1 MSRMNRTLIWFLL
14 LLKSLLKK
22 YSYLLILCSVPVLVY
37 AMHLVSK
44 QDSGV
49 MTIVLYQENEADE
62 ISSKVISELTTKDS
76 VIWFEVVYDES
87 EAIEAVVS
95 GKAQAAWI
103 FDENMTE
110 KVDAYTSGKP
120 LKKGLIRV
128 VELEESP
135 LLQLSREKLYGTLY
149 PMLSYQI
156 YENFMIN
163 QLVETELIDY
173 ESEKWAQIYESRNY
187 EDDIFVFSF
196 PESSD
201 EQIDFEKVNYLI
213 TPLRGM
219 LIMVV
224 VLSSFAAQ
232 MYYRNDQLKGVFV
245 WMPARVKYVI
255 SFGYQYA
262 AMLPICIVVYL
273 ALLLSGLFTKTAVE
287 VGAMVLFSLM
297 MAVFSNIVR
306 RITKTVRGLG
316 AMIPVIIIIMV
327 SLSQIFLEINFLRP
341 VQMLLPTYYYINV
354 VHNLSFFVKMLI
366 YLLVAIIMDILSY
379 QFIEKR
385 GKR

>member
-1 MSRMNRTLIWFLL
+1 MSRVKRTLIWFLL

-49 MTIVLYQENEADE
+49 MTVILYQENETDE
-62 ISSKVISELTTKDS
+62 ISSKVVEQLTAQDS
-76 VIWFEVVYDES
+76 VIQFEVVYEEED
-87 EAIEAVVS
+87 ALDAVVS
-95 GKAQAAWI
+95 GRAQAAWI
-103 FDENMTE
+103 FDKKMTE
-110 KVDAYTSGKP
+110 KINDYTSGETMKH
-120 LKKGLIRV
+120 GLIRV
-128 VELEESP
+128 VELEDNP

-149 PMLSYQI
+149 PMLSYKI
-156 YENFMIN
+156 YENFMLN
-163 QLVETELIDY
+163 QLVETQMIEYDP
-173 ESEKWAQIYESRNY
+173 ENWAQIYEACNY

-196 PESSD
+196 PDNSE
-201 EQIDFEKVNYLI
+201 EQVDFEKVNYLI

-219 LIMVV
+219 LIMVI

-245 WMPARVKYVI
+245 WMPARAKYMI

-262 AMLPICIVVYL
+262 AMFPICFVVYL
-273 ALLLSGLFTKTAVE
+273 ALILSGLFTKTAIE
-287 VGAMVLFSLM
+287 IGAMLLFSLM
-297 MAVFSNIVR
+297 MSVFSNLLR
-306 RITKTVRGLG
+306 RMIKTVRGLG

-341 VQMLLPTYYYINV
+341 VQLLLPTYYYMNV
-354 VHNLSFFVKMLI
+354 VHNMSFFIKMLI